1 MTNSGFHSSRNLKKV
16 PTSFCFSSI
25 DLPSTLNCARLHLRR
40 RGKSLFFTITDLNN
54 KVVSALSLGQVTISR
69 SRKIKNSLSNVDRL
83 IFKMRTIFHR
93 HSITAVSLLFRST
106 FS

>member
-1 MTNSGFHSSRNLKKV
+1 MTKSVLHSARSLKKV
-16 PTSFCFSSI
+16 PTLFCFSSV
-25 DLPSTLNCARLHLRR
+25 DLPSTIICARLHLRR

-54 KVVSALSLGQVTISR
+54 QVVSSLSLGQVTVSK

-83 IFKMRTIFHR
+83 IFKMRTVFQQHA
-93 HSITAVSLLFRST
+93 ITALSLLFRSS